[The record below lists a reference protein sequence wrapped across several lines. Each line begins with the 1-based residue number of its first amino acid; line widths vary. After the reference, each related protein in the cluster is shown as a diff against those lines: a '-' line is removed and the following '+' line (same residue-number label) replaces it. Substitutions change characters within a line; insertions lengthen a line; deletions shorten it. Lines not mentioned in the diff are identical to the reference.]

1 MDIRKLARE
10 VQPEVIAFRRD
21 LHQHPEA
28 SLQEFRTTDRIAE
41 ELDKMGVTYRR
52 LDPTGIIAEIEGKGP
67 GKRVALRGDID
78 ALSIT
83 EKTELPFAS
92 VNDGF
97 MHACGHDTHT
107 AMLLG
112 AVKVLNG
119 LRDSF
124 NGTVRFI
131 FQPAEEIGKGAKLAI
146 KQGALENV
154 DSIFGIHIVAQMPV
168 GIIGGNEGPLTA
180 ATDQFK
186 IVMKGKACHGAMP
199 ETGVDAVVAGSALV
213 MNLQTMVSREFAP
226 GDPLVVTV
234 GSFHSGTRFNIVA
247 GEAVLEGTI
256 RSFSRETHAKLP
268 GVVERIAKETAATFR
283 AEAEVEYDSITDVL
297 INDHDM
303 TELGFAAARK
313 ITDEA
318 HIIRLNK
325 QMGGEDFAEYTAY
338 APASFYMLGGGGN
351 APQHSDHFVIE
362 EEAFETGVALYT
374 QIALDALA
382 K

>member
-1 MDIRKLARE
+1 
-10 VQPEVIAFRRD
+10 
-21 LHQHPEA
+21 
-28 SLQEFRTTDRIAE
+28 
-41 ELDKMGVTYRR
+41 
-52 LDPTGIIAEIEGKGP
+52 
-67 GKRVALRGDID
+67 
-78 ALSIT
+78 
-83 EKTELPFAS
+83 
-92 VNDGF
+92 
-97 MHACGHDTHT
+97 
-107 AMLLG
+107 
-112 AVKVLNG
+112 
-119 LRDSF
+119 
-124 NGTVRFI
+124 
-131 FQPAEEIGKGAKLAI
+131 
-146 KQGALENV
+146 
-154 DSIFGIHIVAQMPV
+154 
-168 GIIGGNEGPLTA
+168 
-180 ATDQFK
+180 
-186 IVMKGKACHGAMP
+186 
-199 ETGVDAVVAGSALV
+199 

-234 GSFHSGTRFNIVA
+234 GSFHSGTRFNIIA

-338 APASFYMLGGGGN
+338 APASFYMLGGGGT

-362 EEAFETGVALYT
+362 EEAFETGVALYA